1 MRDIMED
8 IRENAIMVGT
18 IALWPVFPEFPETYA
33 NLALPMLSQVFV
45 VIN

>member
-18 IALWPVFPEFPETYA
+18 IAFPMVWPSKPETYA
-33 NLALPMLSQVFV
+33 NSTINVLAEVLV
-45 VIN
+45 VVN